1 MADLDHH
8 GIRKSLLDVQN
19 QAMQLKRG
27 KKASNVINT
36 AQVNQDILAKVQK
49 NQLTADAP
57 SYNINAI
64 SGDPNVW
71 TRKSISNRAF
81 FFSRSSFGSYLF
93 FFFSFF
99 AAAQM
104 KQLQEGLAAVPKDAK
119 ERFKLIAKEFV
130 PGKSEEQCYEKFN
143 LLVAEAKAKKKAAG
157 KFSLSICDQA
167 HSEQLCDFLFS
178 CRWCRRMDA

>member
-1 MADLDHH
+1 MC
-8 GIRKSLLDVQN
+8 GRV
-19 QAMQLKRG
+19 R
-27 KKASNVINT
+27 ASQTVH
-36 AQVNQDILAKVQK
+36 
-49 NQLTADAP
+49 
-57 SYNINAI
+57 
-64 SGDPNVW
+64 
-71 TRKSISNRAF
+71 F
-81 FFSRSSFGSYLF
+81 FFQEAPLVLTF